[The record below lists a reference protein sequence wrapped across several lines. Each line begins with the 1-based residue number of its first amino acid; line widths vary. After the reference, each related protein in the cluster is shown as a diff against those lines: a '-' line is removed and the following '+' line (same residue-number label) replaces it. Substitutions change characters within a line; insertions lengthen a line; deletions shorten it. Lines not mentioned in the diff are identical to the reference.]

1 MNSEEL
7 ERLEAACRD
16 LLMLLDSKQYNIFQW
31 RELLHWHLR
40 QIEAVIAEI
49 LLHEQQGQSTT
60 AATSSSVSETRR
72 SECTT
77 SLEWSSWC

>member
-16 LLMLLDSKQYNIFQW
+16 FLMLLDSKQYNIFQW

-49 LLHEQQGQSTT
+49 LLHEQQGQSNGNG
-60 AATSSSVSETRR
+60 SNQQ
-72 SECTT
+72 
-77 SLEWSSWC
+77 